1 MHKAISV
8 LKAAVEDLCLCF
20 APQVDEV
27 PLVPSREGGTGGG
40 DGLGVN
46 LICGRVSSTEI
57 FKPRI

>member
-27 PLVPSREGGTGGG
+27 PPVPNREGGAGGG

-46 LICGRVSSTEI
+46 ICAQVSCTEI
-57 FKPRI
+57 FKP